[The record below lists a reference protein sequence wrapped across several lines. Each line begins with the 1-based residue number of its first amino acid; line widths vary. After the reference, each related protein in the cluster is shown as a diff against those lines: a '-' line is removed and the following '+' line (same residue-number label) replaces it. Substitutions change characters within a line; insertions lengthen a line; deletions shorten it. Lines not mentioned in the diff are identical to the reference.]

1 MDHSNTI
8 PKQDR
13 SEPSDGRL
21 SKTGRVGR
29 KGRAQ
34 LTEDSVEVC
43 SLSTLRVLLVK
54 ATILLVFESD
64 PAGY

>member
-8 PKQDR
+8 LKQDR
-13 SEPSDGRL
+13 SEPSDGLL

-29 KGRAQ
+29 KVRARS
-34 LTEDSVEVC
+34 TADSVEVC